1 MAMVKPMS
9 EPELPASYRGGGGGG
24 SGNGEPDGARA
35 GWPAEGGSGN
45 GEPVRCPDAGAG
57 GNGEEL
63 CEVG

>member
-1 MAMVKPMS
+1 M
-9 EPELPASYRGGGGGG
+9 PASYRGGGGGG

-45 GEPVRCPDAGAG
+45 GELVRCPDGG

-63 CEVG
+63 CGAG